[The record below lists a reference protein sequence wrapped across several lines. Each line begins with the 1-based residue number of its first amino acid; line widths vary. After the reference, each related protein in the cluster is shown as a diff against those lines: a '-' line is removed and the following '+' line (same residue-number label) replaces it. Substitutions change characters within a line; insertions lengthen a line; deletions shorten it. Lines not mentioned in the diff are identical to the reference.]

1 MKINSSADLET
12 LRAAGLASLYP
23 DRLKV
28 TVGMA
33 TCGRAAGADAV
44 YEMLQ
49 QRMNEHGLDAILA
62 TTGCIGYCQQEPL
75 VDVRLP
81 GRGRLLFA
89 RMTSGKARKLMDALA
104 EGAWPAQDALAA
116 ICEEEPCEGARTSGS
131 PEPSQGLPFLDQ
143 LPFYSRQRKIV
154 LRNSGLIDPT
164 RLEEYIARGGYRGL
178 ARALELAPQQVIDE
192 VARSGLRGR
201 GGGGFPTG
209 RKWQVAHDAP
219 VEAAHSAQC
228 RYIICNGDE
237 GDPGAYMDRTVL
249 ESDPFS
255 VVEGLTIGG
264 YAIGA
269 REGYIYVRDEYP
281 LAFKRVGGAVAL
293 AQEMGLLGENILGAG
308 FNFNITIVRG
318 AGAFVCGEE
327 TALISSLEG
336 GSGEPRPKPPYPAT
350 CGLWGKPT
358 VINNVKTLAS
368 VSAILA
374 HGADWYTGFGVDNNP
389 GTVVFS
395 LVGQVANTGLVEVP
409 LGMAL
414 GELIEQVG
422 GGGLRGRRV
431 KAVQTGGPSGGCL
444 PRSLYN
450 LPITYES
457 MAGAGSIM
465 GSGGMVVMDEETCMV
480 DVARFFLAFTMDES
494 CGKCTFCREGTRHL
508 HDILSCIVHGQGKV
522 EDLALLE
529 EVAQGVKAGSLCGL
543 GQTAPNPV
551 LSTLRYFRDEYIAHI
566 VNKRCPAGAC
576 KPLVRARCV
585 NGCPAEVDIPTWL
598 SLVAQGQYEQAI
610 EVHRRSNPFVLIC
623 SRVCP
628 AFCETRCRRGELD
641 EPAAIRQVKRFMA
654 DQEMAH
660 PWTPPKLEEPKAERA
675 AVVGGGPAGLTAA
688 LRLAQKGY
696 PVTLFEKLPV
706 LGGMM
711 AVGIPAYRLPRELLN
726 FEIEGILRAGIEVKT
741 GVALG
746 QDFSL
751 DSLFS
756 EGYRAVILA
765 IGAHKS
771 RRLGIPG
778 EEMDSVIPGTDFLR
792 EIALANDKV
801 TRRQG
806 DKVILDS
813 DVTVSP
819 SHLVTLS
826 EQIAGKRVAIVGG
839 GDVAIDAA
847 RSAWRLGAKEV
858 HLIYRRQREQ
868 MPAYPDQVKAA
879 EEEGVTFHFLTVPVR
894 VIGDGRVTGIECQ
907 RQTLGEFDRDGRRQ
921 PVPQADMFTLNL
933 DILIS
938 AIGQETELDE
948 DAARKIAR
956 NPEST
961 FAVSEALV
969 TTREGVFAAG
979 DAVTGPATVVN
990 AVAQGNEVARAVDHY
1005 LRTGQVEKLVTMPG
1019 YQVVEQRFDLQQYAE
1034 ATRPPIPM
1042 LPLAQRRGSFAEVEQ
1057 NWDERTVQ
1065 EECKRCLRCDLEW
1078 LIEMQLPQEAQPERV
1093 VEHL

>member
-1 MKINSSADLET
+1 MKITTVADLEP

-23 DRLKV
+23 NRLKI

-44 YEMLQ
+44 YEALQ
-49 QRMNEHGLDAILA
+49 QRMNERDLDAILA

-89 RMTSGKARKLMDALA
+89 RMTPGKVRKLIDALA
-104 EGAWPAQDALAA
+104 DGGWPAQDALAA
-116 ICEEEPCEGARTSGS
+116 VREEEPGEGVRTFAS
-131 PEPSQGLPFLDQ
+131 PETSRDLAILDG

-154 LRNSGLIDPT
+154 LRNSGLIDPA
-164 RLEEYIARGGYRGL
+164 RLEEYVARGGYRGL
-178 ARALELAPQQVIDE
+178 AHALARAPQQVIDE
-192 VARSGLRGR
+192 VTRAGLRGR

-219 VEAAHSAQC
+219 GETKYV
-228 RYIICNGDE
+228 ICNGDE

-269 REGYIYVRDEYP
+269 HEGYIYVRDEYP
-281 LAFKRVGGAVAL
+281 LALQRIKGAVAL
-293 AQEMGLLGENILGAG
+293 AQEMELLGENILGAE
-308 FNFNITIVRG
+308 FNFTITIVHG

-327 TALISSLEG
+327 TALISSIEG

-350 CGLWGKPT
+350 CGLWDKPT

-368 VSAILA
+368 VSAIFA
-374 HGADWYTGFGVDNNP
+374 DGADWYTSFGVANNP

-395 LVGQVANTGLVEVP
+395 LVGKVANTGLVEVP

-508 HDILSCIVHGQGKV
+508 YDILSCIVHGQGKV

-576 KPLVRARCV
+576 KPFVRARCV

-598 SLVAQGQYEQAI
+598 SLIAQGQYEQAV
-610 EVHRRSNPFVLIC
+610 EVHRRTNPFVLIC

-654 DQEMAH
+654 DHEMAH
-660 PWTPPKLEEPKAERA
+660 PWTPARLEEPKTDRV

-688 LRLAQKGY
+688 LRLAQKNY
-696 PVTLFEKLPV
+696 PVTLFERLPV

-726 FEIEGILRAGIEVKT
+726 FEIEGILRAGIEIKT
-741 GVALG
+741 GVTLG
-746 QDFSL
+746 RDFSV
-751 DSLFS
+751 DSLFAQ
-756 EGYRAVILA
+756 GYRAVILA

-771 RRLGIPG
+771 RPMDIPG
-778 EEMDSVIPGTDFLR
+778 EDLQGIVPGTDFLR
-792 EIALANDKV
+792 AIALNTDKA
-801 TRRQG
+801 T
-806 DKVILDS
+806 LNS
-813 DVTVSP
+813 DVTESP
-819 SHLVTLS
+819 GHRVTLS
-826 EQIAGKRVAIVGG
+826 QLVEGKRVAIVGG

-847 RSAWRLGAKEV
+847 RSAWRLGAQEV
-858 HLIYRRQREQ
+858 HLIYRREREQ

-879 EEEGVTFHFLTVPVR
+879 EEEGVIFHFLTVPTR
-894 VIGDGRVTGIECQ
+894 VIGDGQVTGVECQ
-907 RQTLGEFDRDGRRQ
+907 RQILGEYDRDGRRR
-921 PVPQADMFTLNL
+921 PVSQADKYTLNL
-933 DILIS
+933 DVLIP
-938 AIGQETELDE
+938 AIGQETDLDA
-948 DAARKIAR
+948 DAAREITR
-956 NPEST
+956 NPEGT
-961 FAVSEALV
+961 FAVSAALA

-990 AVAQGNEVARAVDHY
+990 AVAQGNEVARAVDHF
-1005 LRTGQVEKLVTMPG
+1005 LRTGQVEKLVTAPG
-1019 YQVVEQRFDLQQYAE
+1019 YQVVEQRFEMQQYVE

-1042 LPLAQRRGSFAEVEQ
+1042 LPLAGRRGSFAEVEQ
-1057 NWDERTVQ
+1057 SWDEHTVQ

-1078 LIEMQLPQEAQPERV
+1078 LLEMQLPPQAQPERV
-1093 VEHL
+1093 VGSVGTER

>member
-1 MKINSSADLET
+1 MRINSISDLES
-12 LRAAGLASLYP
+12 LRAAGLAGLYP
-23 DRLKV
+23 DRLKI

-44 YEMLQ
+44 YETLQ
-49 QRMNEHGLDAILA
+49 QCMNERGLNAILA

-75 VDVRLP
+75 VDVRWP
-81 GRGRLLFA
+81 GKGRLLFA
-89 RMTSGKARKLMDALA
+89 RMTPGKARKLIDAFA
-104 EGAWPAQDALAA
+104 EDVWPVQDALAA
-116 ICEEEPCEGARTSGS
+116 LREDGTG
-131 PEPSQGLPFLDQ
+131 PSSLPFLDE
-143 LPFYSRQRKIV
+143 LPFYSRQHKIV
-154 LRNSGLIDPT
+154 LRNCGLIDPT
-164 RLEEYIARGGYRGL
+164 HLEEYIARGGYRGL

-192 VARSGLRGR
+192 VTHSGLRGR

-219 VEAAHSAQC
+219 VEAARSAQC
-228 RYIICNGDE
+228 RYIICNADE

-269 REGYIYVRDEYP
+269 REGYLYVRDEYP
-281 LAFKRVGGAVAL
+281 LAFQRIWGAVTQ
-293 AQEMGLLGENILGAG
+293 AQEMGLLGENILGSG

-327 TALISSLEG
+327 TALISSIEG

-350 CGLWGKPT
+350 CGLWGEPT

-374 HGADWYTGFGVDNNP
+374 HGADWYTRFGVANNP

-409 LGMAL
+409 LGMPL
-414 GELIEQVG
+414 GELIEEVG

-431 KAVQTGGPSGGCL
+431 KAVQSGGPSGGCL

-457 MAGAGSIM
+457 MAEAGSIM
-465 GSGGMVVMDEETCMV
+465 GSGGMVVMDEGTCMV
-480 DVARFFLAFTMDES
+480 DVARYFLGFTMDES

-508 HDILSCIVHGQGKV
+508 YDILSCIVHGQGKV

-529 EVAQGVKAGSLCGL
+529 EVAWGVKAGSLCGL
-543 GQTAPNPV
+543 GQTAPNPI
-551 LSTLRYFRDEYIAHI
+551 LSTLRYFRDEYVAHI

-598 SLVAQGQYEQAI
+598 SLIAQGQYKQAI

-654 DQEMAH
+654 DHEMAH
-660 PWTPPKLEEPKAERA
+660 PWMPSRLEEPKAERV

-726 FEIEGILRAGIEVKT
+726 FEIEGILRAGIEVKM

-746 QDFSL
+746 RDFSL
-751 DSLFS
+751 DALFA
-756 EGYRAVILA
+756 EGYRVVILA

-771 RRLGIPG
+771 RRLGVEG
-778 EEMDSVIPGTDFLR
+778 EDKVGEYPGTVFLR
-792 EIALANDKV
+792 DIALGQPPDLTGK
-801 TRRQG
+801 
-806 DKVILDS
+806 
-813 DVTVSP
+813 TVG
-819 SHLVTLS
+819 V
-826 EQIAGKRVAIVGG
+826 VGG

-847 RSAWRLGAKEV
+847 RSAWRLGAREV
-858 HLIYRRQREQ
+858 HLIYRREREQ
-868 MPAYPDQVKAA
+868 MPAYPDQVEAA
-879 EEEGVTFHFLTVPVR
+879 EEEGVVFHFLTIPVR

-907 RQTLGEFDRDGRRQ
+907 RQTLGEFDRDGRRR
-921 PVPQADMFTLNL
+921 PVSQADVFTLNL
-933 DILIS
+933 DVLIS
-938 AIGQETELDE
+938 AIGQETELDG
-948 DAARKIAR
+948 DAAREIAR

-961 FAVSEALV
+961 LAVSEALA

-990 AVAQGNEVARAVDHY
+990 AVAQGNEVARAVDRY
-1005 LRTGQVEKLVTMPG
+1005 LRTGQVEKLVTVPG
-1019 YQVVEQRFDLQQYAE
+1019 YEVVEQRFDLEQYAE

-1057 NWDERTVQ
+1057 SWDERTVQ

-1078 LIEMQLPQEAQPERV
+1078 LIEMHLPQQAQPERV
-1093 VEHL
+1093 L